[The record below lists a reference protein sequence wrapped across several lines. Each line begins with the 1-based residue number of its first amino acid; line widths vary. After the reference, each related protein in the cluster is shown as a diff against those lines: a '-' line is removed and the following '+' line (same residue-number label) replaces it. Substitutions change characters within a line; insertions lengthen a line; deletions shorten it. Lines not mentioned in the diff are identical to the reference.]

1 MVLYKYIKEIENTSN
16 EIKKYFK
23 KVLDKVYQKDV

>member
-16 EIKKYFK
+16 EKKKYLK
-23 KVLDKVYQKDV
+23 KVLDKVYQEGV